1 MDIFSQALVN
11 QSAQAETA
19 PQNAQL
25 DQNSEI
31 VPHHELEDEAHGPDT
46 HTRVVAIAVDGSPV
60 AEIVINWAIKNFI
73 KPTDLVVLLNAR
85 PFVTPPGSVYMDV
98 ASFIDRQEAH
108 HRAESH
114 KLLRGFASKL
124 KKHKFTTKAI
134 SLKGDVHEEIVRK
147 AEEVDAEILIV
158 GSRGLGF
165 LSRVL
170 VGSVGDYCVHN
181 AHCPVIVVKP
191 KPGELEAVK
200 AALAERGTSEATL
213 GA

>member
-11 QSAQAETA
+11 QAALAEAPAQN
-19 PQNAQL
+19 QQAQT
-25 DQNSEI
+25 SEI
-31 VPHHELEDEAHGPDT
+31 VPHHEHDEAHGHDS
-46 HTRVVAIAVDGSPV
+46 HSRVVAIAVDSSPI
-60 AEIVINWAIKNFI
+60 AEIVVNWAIKNFI
-73 KPTDLVVLLNAR
+73 QPTDLVVLLNAR

-114 KLLRGFASKL
+114 KLLRAFASKL
-124 KKHKFTTKAI
+124 KQHKFATKAI

-147 AEEVDAEILIV
+147 AEEVEADTLIV

-191 KPGELEAVK
+191 KAGELETVK
-200 AALAERGTSEATL
+200 AAVAERATSEVTL